1 MKLKNAH
8 GEDVDIKVETEYQRH
23 LSVSPIGIPILGFED
38 RYGVTPWG
46 LVYNI
51 KTKKYLK
58 PLLSKSGYAKVILVD
73 DKGAKHHVNIHRLVA
88 QAYLGVP
95 MDLSLYVNKID
106 VHHIDGNKLN
116 NAAYNLY
123 VCSRQ
128 EHNAIHQLL
137 RDIENNNLEKVDPY
151 YDIVNVF

>member
-1 MKLKNAH
+1 MKIKNAH
-8 GEDVDIKVETEYQRH
+8 GEDVDIKVETEYVRH
-23 LSVSPIGIPILGFED
+23 LSVSPIGIPVLGFED

-73 DKGAKHHVNIHRLVA
+73 DKGAKWHVNIHRLVA

-95 MDLSLYVNKID
+95 VDLSLYVNKID

-137 RDIENNNLEKVDPY
+137 RDIKNNNLEKVDPN
-151 YDIVNVF
+151 YDIG

>member
-23 LSVSPIGIPILGFED
+23 LSISPIGIPILGFED

-58 PLLSKSGYAKVILVD
+58 PMISKSGYAKVVLTD
-73 DKGAKHHVNIHRLVA
+73 DKGAKWHLNIHSLIVC
-88 QAYLGVP
+88 
-95 MDLSLYVNKID
+95 SLYLVLLLTSLT
-106 VHHIDGNKLN
+106 V
-116 NAAYNLY
+116 YEVQY
-123 VCSRQ
+123 F
-128 EHNAIHQLL
+128 QLL
-137 RDIENNNLEKVDPY
+137 LNLFDQSRFLIY
-151 YDIVNVF
+151 YYFFLTKLIL

>member
-8 GEDVDIKVETEYQRH
+8 GEDVEIKVETEYVRQ
-23 LSVSPIGIPILGFED
+23 LSVDPIGIPILGFED

-46 LVYNI
+46 LVYNM

-58 PLLSKSGYAKVILVD
+58 PLLSKSGYAKVVLTD
-73 DKGAKHHVNIHRLVA
+73 DNGAKWHLNIHRLVA

-95 MDLSLYVNKID
+95 VDLSLYVNKID

-137 RDIENNNLEKVDPY
+137 RDIENNNLEKVDPN
-151 YDIVNVF
+151 YDLA